1 MKVLVSACLL
11 GENCKYNGKNNRNE
25 AVLRFVEDKEV
36 ISICPELLTGLGAPR
51 TPVELFGG
59 RVVDREG
66 KDRDALYRKGVE
78 MALEQIKDMD
88 IDLAILQSRSPTCG
102 VRQIYDGPFTGRKID
117 GMGIFAR
124 ELKEQGIPLMDAE
137 ECEYESVR
145 HR

>member
-36 ISICPELLTGLGAPR
+36 ISICP
-51 TPVELFGG
+51 PVELSGG

-102 VRQIYDGPFTGRKID
+102 VRQIYDGTFTGRKID

-124 ELKEQGIPLMDAE
+124 ELKERGIPLMDAE
-137 ECEYESVR
+137 ECEG
-145 HR
+145 

>member
-51 TPVELFGG
+51 TPVELSRG

-78 MALEQIKDMD
+78 MALEQIW
-88 IDLAILQSRSPTCG
+88 ILTLPFFSRVVLPAEYARFMTVPLQG
-102 VRQIYDGPFTGRKID
+102 ERL
-117 GMGIFAR
+117 MGWEF
-124 ELKEQGIPLMDAE
+124 LPV
-137 ECEYESVR
+137 S
-145 HR
+145 

>member
-51 TPVELFGG
+51 TPVELSRG

-102 VRQIYDGPFTGRKID
+102 VRQIYDGTFTGR
-117 GMGIFAR
+117 
-124 ELKEQGIPLMDAE
+124 
-137 ECEYESVR
+137 
-145 HR
+145 

>member
-36 ISICPELLTGLGAPR
+36 ISICPEFLTGLGAPR

-66 KDRDALYRKGVE
+66 KDVE

-102 VRQIYDGPFTGRKID
+102 VRQIYDGTFTGRKID

>member
-59 RVVDREG
+59 RVVDRE
-66 KDRDALYRKGVE
+66 KERTE
-78 MALEQIKDMD
+78 MPCTERAWKWLWN
-88 IDLAILQSRSPTCG
+88 R
-102 VRQIYDGPFTGRKID
+102 
-117 GMGIFAR
+117 
-124 ELKEQGIPLMDAE
+124 
-137 ECEYESVR
+137 
-145 HR
+145 

>member
-51 TPVELFGG
+51 TPVELSGG

-78 MALEQIKDMD
+78 SLLWMQRSVKDE
-88 IDLAILQSRSPTCG
+88 P
-102 VRQIYDGPFTGRKID
+102 
-117 GMGIFAR
+117 
-124 ELKEQGIPLMDAE
+124 
-137 ECEYESVR
+137 VR

>member
-1 MKVLVSACLL
+1 MFPELGEYMKVLVSACLL

-51 TPVELFGG
+51 TPVELSRG

-78 MALEQIKDMD
+78 MALEQIW
-88 IDLAILQSRSPTCG
+88 ILTLPFFSRVVLPAEYARFMTVPLQG
-102 VRQIYDGPFTGRKID
+102 ERL
-117 GMGIFAR
+117 MGWEF
-124 ELKEQGIPLMDAE
+124 LPV
-137 ECEYESVR
+137 S
-145 HR
+145 